1 LIADLYTL
9 LTKMNDTMNGR
20 TLRFVNFLLDS
31 IAFFIL
37 LVIFLWIF
45 KNQIAREN
53 VKWVSMICYFLY
65 YFLSEY
71 FTGQT
76 IGKIITKSRVI
87 SVSNHRT
94 NFFIKIFGR
103 TLMRFIVFDLFSY
116 LFTYKGL
123 HDMISKTELVKL

>member
-1 LIADLYTL
+1 
-9 LTKMNDTMNGR
+9 MNGR

-31 IAFFIL
+31 VAFFIL
-37 LVIFLWIF
+37 LVAFLWIF

-65 YFLSEY
+65 YFLFEY

-87 SVSNHRT
+87 PVSNDRT
-94 NFFIKIFGR
+94 NFFLKIFGR

-116 LFTYKGL
+116 LFTYKGF